1 MSQTLRVNL
10 LSWPPS
16 LLRILACLT
25 GLGELL
31 PGDITRSLTRVHS
44 FSLNIFID
52 RCPRSRPI
60 VTALGL
66 KSLAGAL
73 SEMVP

>member
-10 LSWPPS
+10 LSWPAS
-16 LLRILACLT
+16 LLT